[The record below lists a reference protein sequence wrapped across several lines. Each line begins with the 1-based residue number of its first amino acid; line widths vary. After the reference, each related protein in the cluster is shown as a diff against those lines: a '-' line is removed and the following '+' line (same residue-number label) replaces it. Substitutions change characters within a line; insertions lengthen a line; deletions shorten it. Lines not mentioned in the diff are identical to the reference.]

1 MTGEEVLEAIRSG
14 AMALP
19 STTPEK
25 SESKN
30 LRKKRRKAAKK
41 ELGKQQSRDEVPG
54 ALEEQKAEP
63 EPPELT
69 PDEILQ
75 MVSKLPSAGYFLRF
89 LRWGHEDAVDSEKF
103 GYCDCPNVGLKIR
116 PAE

>member
-1 MTGEEVLEAIRSG
+1 MSSSAKPNVVGRAPVLYPALAAQMTGEEVLEAIRSG

-41 ELGKQQSRDEVPG
+41 ELISAVSLKRNGCQQFFCRVRSILVVI
-54 ALEEQKAEP
+54 
-63 EPPELT
+63 
-69 PDEILQ
+69 ILQ
-75 MVSKLPSAGYFLRF
+75 RRQITLKSK
-89 LRWGHEDAVDSEKF
+89 EK
-103 GYCDCPNVGLKIR
+103 GN
-116 PAE
+116 